1 MRYVVMHK
9 AGPDD
14 EAGVPPPP
22 KLIQE
27 MQQLIGEA
35 CKAGFFLTGE
45 GLKPGSKRLR
55 LRGRDGDGTVTRG
68 LVPGGS
74 HLPAAFAAIAVRDQ
88 DAAIEWGKRFA
99 AAIGGDV
106 DLEIGPLVEPWDIG
120 APKPEGVLPARFLVI
135 QNTSAATESGAASS
149 PASRAAVGK
158 LMADSTKDGV
168 LQFFE
173 TLQPTSRAR
182 RLHYQDN
189 ERRVVDGPFAES
201 KELVGGFCMMQ
212 MRSIDEVSEWANRY
226 ARIIGG
232 TCEIDV
238 RPVAEPNANAPSRG
252 AR

>member
-14 EAGVPPPP
+14 EAGVPPPQ

-27 MQQLIGEA
+27 MGQLIGEA
-35 CKAGFFLTGE
+35 IKAGFFLAGE
-45 GLKPGSKRLR
+45 GLKPGSQRLR
-55 LRGRDGDGTVTRG
+55 LRSRDGDFRITKGVA
-68 LVPGGS
+68 PGGNE
-74 HLPAAFAAIAVRDQ
+74 LPAAFAAISVRDQ
-88 DAAIEWGKRFA
+88 EAAVEWGKRFA
-99 AAIGGDV
+99 QALGGDV
-106 DLEIGPLVEPWDIG
+106 ELEIGPLVEQWDLG
-120 APKPEGVLPARFLVI
+120 APKPEGELPVRFLVI
-135 QNTSAATESGAASS
+135 QLATAATESGTAQS
-149 PASRAAVGK
+149 PASRAAIGR

-168 LQFFE
+168 LQLFE
-173 TLQPTSRAR
+173 TLQPSSRSR
-182 RLHYQDN
+182 RLHYEN
-189 ERRVVDGPFAES
+189 NKRRVVDGPFAES

-238 RPVAEPNANAPSRG
+238 RPVAEAVRDGG